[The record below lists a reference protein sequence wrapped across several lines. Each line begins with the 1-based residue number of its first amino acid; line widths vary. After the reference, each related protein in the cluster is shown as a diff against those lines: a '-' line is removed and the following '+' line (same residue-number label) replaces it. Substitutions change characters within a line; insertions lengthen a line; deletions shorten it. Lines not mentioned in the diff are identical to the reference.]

1 VTFHSG
7 EKESRS
13 VSRSRDNRRQNF
25 VRKVLRNVPTRV
37 LPCLWPISPSWL
49 RWRLSR
55 PALLMLLSV
64 VPANDSILPLGPNGN
79 LAPQHRSKW
88 EDRTFC

>member
-64 VPANDSILPLGPNGN
+64 VPANDSILPTKWQPCAATQIEVGGSNLLLG
-79 LAPQHRSKW
+79 
-88 EDRTFC
+88 